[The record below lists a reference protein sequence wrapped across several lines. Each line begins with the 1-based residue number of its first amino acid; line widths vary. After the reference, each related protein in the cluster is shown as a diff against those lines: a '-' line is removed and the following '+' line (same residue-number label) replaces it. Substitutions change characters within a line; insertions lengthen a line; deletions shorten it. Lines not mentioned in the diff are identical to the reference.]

1 VSPHRD
7 TTAAAREHGPRST
20 RLGDFTLDASV
31 LPITGLALVVGAAG
45 AGAAYC
51 LLRLIGLIT
60 NLVFYQRVST
70 ALVAP
75 GAVHHNPALIL
86 LAPVAGGLAVGLMAR
101 YGSEKIRGH
110 GMPEAIEAILTGG
123 SRVQPRVAVLKPIS
137 AAISIGTG
145 GPFGAEGPVIMT
157 GGAVGS
163 ILAQALKLTADE
175 RKTLLVAG
183 AAAGMAATF
192 NAPLAS
198 VLLAV
203 ELLLFEWRP
212 RSLVPVGAAVTVAVI
227 CRGWLLGSA
236 PVFPVTDLVHP
247 GPAAIG
253 LALIPGLT
261 GGLLAIAATGLVY
274 LAEDAFKK
282 LPFHWMWWPAIG
294 GAIIGVGGLIEPRAL
309 GVGYDVID
317 QLLTGR
323 AGLSLIFGI
332 LVVKTLI
339 WSLSLGSGTSGGV
352 LAPVFMIG
360 GALGALEGTLLP
372 HVFPGFWAMAG
383 LAAVLGGVMRSP
395 LTGIVFTL
403 ELTHAWNDLT
413 PLLVASVSA
422 YLLSALLLKRSVLTE
437 KIARRGLHLT
447 REYSTDPLET
457 FFAREVMTTDPVV
470 LPADATIGD
479 LLLVA
484 VGPATA
490 LSPVLTASGPTT
502 ALFPVLDA
510 SGPATALYPVL
521 AASGAITGVVTHRE
535 LLAAA
540 GREPAS
546 RTVGELA
553 RVPKTLIRA
562 DQTLRE
568 VANAFA
574 VSGTTRAPVIDPADP
589 GRLLGMVSLS
599 QLLYA
604 RRTDHRE
611 EHHRERHLSLR
622 IPTETGASGRPAG

>member
-1 VSPHRD
+1 MSRAD
-7 TTAAAREHGPRST
+7 RTAPCPPGQHGPRST
-20 RLGDFTLDASV
+20 RLGDFTLDARV

-110 GMPEAIEAILTGG
+110 GMPEAIEAILTGS

-145 GPFGAEGPVIMT
+145 GPFGAEGPIIMT

-227 CRGWLLGSA
+227 CRGWLLGTA

-294 GAIIGVGGLIEPRAL
+294 GAIIGIGGLIEPRAL

-323 AGLSLIFGI
+323 AGLSLIVGI

-360 GALGALEGTLLP
+360 GALGALEGNLLP

-457 FFAREVMTTDPVV
+457 FFVREVMTTDPVV
-470 LPADATIGD
+470 LTADATLGD
-479 LLLVA
+479 V
-484 VGPATA
+484 
-490 LSPVLTASGPTT
+490 
-502 ALFPVLDA
+502 
-510 SGPATALYPVL
+510 
-521 AASGAITGVVTHRE
+521 
-535 LLAAA
+535 AA
-540 GREPAS
+540 GRGRSRRPPRSTPSSMRAAPSPGWSPTAS
-546 RTVGELA
+546 CS
-553 RVPKTLIRA
+553 PPRA
-562 DQTLRE
+562 GNR
-568 VANAFA
+568 
-574 VSGTTRAPVIDPADP
+574 RAAPSASWP
-589 GRLLGMVSLS
+589 
-599 QLLYA
+599 A
-604 RRTDHRE
+604 RRG
-611 EHHRERHLSLR
+611 
-622 IPTETGASGRPAG
+622 P

>member
-1 VSPHRD
+1 MPLM
-7 TTAAAREHGPRST
+7 PRH
-20 RLGDFTLDASV
+20 LGDFSLTTRV

-45 AGAAYC
+45 AGAAC
-51 LLRLIGLIT
+51 LLLRLIGLIT
-60 NLVFYQRVST
+60 NVVFYQRVST

-75 GAVHHNPALIL
+75 GAARHSAALIL
-86 LAPVAGGLAVGLMAR
+86 LSPVAGGLIVGLMAR
-101 YGSEKIRGH
+101 FGSEKIRGH
-110 GMPEAIEAILTGG
+110 GMPEAIEAILVGG
-123 SRVQPRVAVLKPIS
+123 SRIQPRVALLKPAS
-137 AAISIGTG
+137 AAISIGSG
-145 GPFGAEGPVIMT
+145 GPFGAEGPIIMT

-163 ILAQALKLTADE
+163 ILAQALKLSADE

-183 AAAGMAATF
+183 AASGMAATF

-212 RSLVPVGAAVTVAVI
+212 RSLIPVGAAVSMSVV
-227 CRGWLLGSA
+227 CRGWLLGTA
-236 PVFPVTDLVHP
+236 PIFPVTDLVHP
-247 GPAAIG
+247 GPAATT
-253 LALIPGLT
+253 LALLPGLT
-261 GGLLAIAATGLVY
+261 GGLLAIGATGLVY

-282 LPFHWMWWPAIG
+282 LPVHWMWWPALG
-294 GAIIGVGGLIEPRAL
+294 GAIVGVGGLFEPRAL

-323 AGLSLIFGI
+323 AALSLVLGI

-360 GALGALEGTLLP
+360 GALGALEGDLLP

-383 LAAVLGGVMRSP
+383 LAAVVGGVMRSP

-437 KIARRGLHLT
+437 KVARRGLHLT

-457 FFAREVMTTDPVV
+457 FFAREVMTTDP
-470 LPADATIGD
+470 A
-479 LLLVA
+479 
-484 VGPATA
+484 
-490 LSPVLTASGPTT
+490 
-502 ALFPVLDA
+502 VLDA
-510 SGPATALYPVL
+510 DD
-521 AASGAITGVVTHRE
+521 
-535 LLAAA
+535 LL
-540 GREPAS
+540 S
-546 RTVGELA
+546 RHP
-553 RVPKTLIRA
+553 RTLVYA

-568 VANAFA
+568 VANTFA
-574 VSGTTRAPVIDPADP
+574 VHDTTRALVVDRGDPE
-589 GRLLGMVSLS
+589 RLLGLVELTH
-599 QLLYA
+599 LLHA
-604 RRTDHRE
+604 RRKDHHE
-611 EHHRERHLSLR
+611 EHHRQRHLTLRTRELR
-622 IPTETGASGRPAG
+622 INPDTVDPDTV

>member
-1 VSPHRD
+1 MTPACFPS
-7 TTAAAREHGPRST
+7 PRSPWWWA
-20 RLGDFTLDASV
+20 RPG
-31 LPITGLALVVGAAG
+31 P
-45 AGAAYC
+45 GAAYC

-75 GAVHHNPALIL
+75 GATHHNPALIL
-86 LAPVAGGLAVGLMAR
+86 LAPVLGGLVVGLMAR

-110 GMPEAIEAILTGG
+110 GMPEAIEAILTGS

-145 GPFGAEGPVIMT
+145 GPFGAEGPIIMT

-227 CRGWLLGSA
+227 CRGWLLGTA

-323 AGLSLIFGI
+323 AGLSLILGI

-360 GALGALEGTLLP
+360 GALGALEGTVLP

-470 LPADATIGD
+470 LRADATIGD
-479 LLLVA
+479 VA
-484 VGPATA
+484 PGPAT
-490 LSPVLTASGPTT
+490 P
-502 ALFPVLDA
+502 
-510 SGPATALYPVL
+510 LYPVL
-521 AASGAITGVVTHRE
+521 DASGAITGVVTHRE

-540 GREPAS
+540 GREPAN

-553 RVPKTLIRA
+553 RPPKTLIQRGPDA
-562 DQTLRE
+562 ARGRQRLR
-568 VANAFA
+568 
-574 VSGTTRAPVIDPADP
+574 
-589 GRLLGMVSLS
+589 
-599 QLLYA
+599 
-604 RRTDHRE
+604 
-611 EHHRERHLSLR
+611 RERHHPGPRHRPGRPRAPARHGVAFAASARPADRPPRGAPSRTSPVAADLSRDRAVGTDRGVTYPAGRVIVAIARSGSQCPRIEVISPSSLR
-622 IPTETGASGRPAG
+622 V